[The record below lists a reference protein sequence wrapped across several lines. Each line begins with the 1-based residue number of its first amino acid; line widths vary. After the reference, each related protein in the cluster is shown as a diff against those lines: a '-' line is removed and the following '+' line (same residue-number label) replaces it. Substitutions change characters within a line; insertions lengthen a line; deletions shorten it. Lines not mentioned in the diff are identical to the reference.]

1 MFASSVV
8 VPCRVCNPP
17 KSSVSVLVLRVF
29 PNKSFVLFK
38 VPKNPFG
45 SSNHAKP
52 VGSWRP
58 WVTTPSGAIVGRTW
72 DFL

>member
-17 KSSVSVLVLRVF
+17 KSSVSVLVLTVF

-38 VPKNPFG
+38 VPKNLFG
-45 SSNHAKP
+45 SSNYGKP
-52 VGSWRP
+52 VESWRP